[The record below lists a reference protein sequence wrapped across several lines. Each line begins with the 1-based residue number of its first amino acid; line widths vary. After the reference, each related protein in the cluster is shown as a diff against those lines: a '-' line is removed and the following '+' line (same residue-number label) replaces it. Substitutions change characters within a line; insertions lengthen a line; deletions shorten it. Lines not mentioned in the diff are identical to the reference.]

1 MTVIFYNTNSDPRV
15 INKVLTNN
23 KSVGSVYLKDGTD
36 VLRPSLKLKNVN
48 HKNYNYCYIQDF
60 DRYYFIRNW
69 SKQFGGTTVIDC
81 EVDVL
86 MSFKSDILNSDVI
99 VFNEGSNKYCNKL
112 IPDGRLPLQAN
123 YGSKTFKFS
132 GGEMGAANQGTYS
145 IVLSAF
151 NGGGLSG

>member
-1 MTVIFYNTNSDPRV
+1 MTVMFYNTNSDPRV
-15 INKVLTNN
+15 INKVLTDK

-81 EVDVL
+81 EVDV
-86 MSFKSDILNSDVI
+86 
-99 VFNEGSNKYCNKL
+99 
-112 IPDGRLPLQAN
+112 
-123 YGSKTFKFS
+123 
-132 GGEMGAANQGTYS
+132 
-145 IVLSAF
+145 
-151 NGGGLSG
+151 